1 MAYQI
6 IFLLLDNRLEIA
18 ILPKIFVSSL
28 LADAA
33 PELYVGTPAALNR
46 YYFGWTNTF
55 D

>member
-1 MAYQI
+1 M
-6 IFLLLDNRLEIA
+6 
-18 ILPKIFVSSL
+18 PKIFVSLL

>member
-6 IFLLLDNRLEIA
+6 MFPLLDNRLDIA
-18 ILPKIFVSSL
+18 VLPKIFVSSL
-28 LADAA
+28 LTDAA

-46 YYFGWTNTF
+46 YDFGWTNTF